1 MYVAI
6 DTGGTHTRVALFSEL
21 DITAEV
27 GATRFATE
35 KKYEDQYKK
44 IVDFISSIAGSKK
57 IIGIR
62 ISQSGTISD
71 NKELLVSSEFCPDF
85 ENKPFVASLRK
96 DFQTE
101 NVFYENDATAAG
113 FAELIFGENKEVNR
127 LAYITISTGVGGVFI
142 KKIQRQ
148 YEVLTTELGHMMIS
162 GEKRVC
168 NCGLTDC
175 IEAYVGGH
183 SLSQQY
189 LSDAKDIN
197 DLRIWEK
204 AVEYLALVSVNL
216 IRMCSPEALVFG
228 GGMIE
233 NNDYIREKLQ
243 YEIKSQLRTR
253 ELPTVSISDFGD
265 KIGVYGALALMAVNP
280 VAII

>member
-6 DTGGTHTRVALFSEL
+6 DVGGTYTRVAVFSAL
-21 DITAEV
+21 DITTEV
-27 GATRFATE
+27 DAIRFATE

-44 IVDFISSIAGSKK
+44 ITDFISSVVGSEK
-57 IIGIR
+57 ITGIR
-62 ISQSGTISD
+62 ISQTGSISED
-71 NKELLVSSEFCPDF
+71 KEMLVSSEFCLDF
-85 ENKPFVASLRK
+85 ENKPLVASLRK
-96 DFQTE
+96 YFGTE

-113 FAELIFGENKEVNR
+113 FAELIFGKNKDVNR

-142 KKIQRQ
+142 KKIQDK
-148 YEVLTTELGHMMIS
+148 YEVLTTELGHMMIA
-162 GEKRVC
+162 GEKRMC
-168 NCGLTDC
+168 NCGLIDC

-183 SLSQQY
+183 SLSKQY

-204 AVEYLALVSVNL
+204 AVEYLALAAVNL
-216 IRMCSPEALVFG
+216 TRMCSPEALVFG

-233 NNDYIREKLQ
+233 NNEYIREKLQ
-243 YEIKSQLRTR
+243 YEIKSQLRIT
-253 ELPTVSISDFGD
+253 ELPLISISDFGD